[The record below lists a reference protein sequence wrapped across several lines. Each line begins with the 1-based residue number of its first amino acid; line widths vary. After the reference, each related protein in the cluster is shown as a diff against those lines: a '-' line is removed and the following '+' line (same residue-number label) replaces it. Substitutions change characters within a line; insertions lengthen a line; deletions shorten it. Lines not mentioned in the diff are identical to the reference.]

1 MKLNRLSIF
10 LVFIFIVSI
19 LPFNSHCHENR
30 FVQDDSFISA
40 PIDYNLDFS
49 ICNVYKP
56 RLIHKFI
63 LIIILY
69 NILFTSLILPYKF
82 STRAPPK

>member
-1 MKLNRLSIF
+1 MKLKRLSIF
-10 LVFIFIVSI
+10 FVVIFLVSI
-19 LPFNSHCHENR
+19 LPVTSHYREKR

-40 PIDYNLDFS
+40 PVDYNLDFS
-49 ICNVYKP
+49 ICDVYKS
-56 RLIHKFI
+56 RLIHQFI